1 MQFYKKK
8 NDFGIGKDKIIYKA
22 PKTMGAHPMYR
33 GYTRGIKER
42 HKSYIEYKRGIKEK
56 DTSPKKTAKLEPFI
70 HGSDYL

>member
-1 MQFYKKK
+1 
-8 NDFGIGKDKIIYKA
+8 
-22 PKTMGAHPMYR
+22 MGAHPMYR
-33 GYTRGIKER
+33 GYTRVIKER

>member
-1 MQFYKKK
+1 MTLGQANTKSYIKCLKQW
-8 NDFGIGKDKIIYKA
+8 GHI
-22 PKTMGAHPMYR
+22 R

-42 HKSYIEYKRGIKEK
+42 HKSYIGYKRGIKEK